1 MSFDDALTIMQSQ
14 IASYLRTIYAL
25 RPDLRRDDWCVALYR
40 EDGLLMS
47 MWATYLGMTHER
59 L

>member
-1 MSFDDALTIMQSQ
+1 MLDELIDIMSAQVV
-14 IASYLRTIYAL
+14 SYLSTIYAL

-47 MWATYLGMTHER
+47 QWATYVGITHGI
-59 L
+59 